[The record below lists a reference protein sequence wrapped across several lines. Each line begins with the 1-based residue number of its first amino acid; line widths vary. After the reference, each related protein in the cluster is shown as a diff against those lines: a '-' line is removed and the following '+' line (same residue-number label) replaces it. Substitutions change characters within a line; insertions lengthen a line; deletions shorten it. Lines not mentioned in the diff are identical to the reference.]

1 MSQNLASSYDSDSAY
16 DLLVSVQDFLN
27 EELLGELV

>member
-1 MSQNLASSYDSDSAY
+1 MSQNLASSHDSDSAH

-27 EELLGELV
+27 EELLGERV